1 MDVYAD
7 VAKEVEPKKARL
19 AEMNAQLAVTTA
31 ALKEKQDQLK
41 KVMDKVLTHSPNH
54 LLTHPPNHLLTHPHN
69 HLLTHSLRL
78 RRCRSFVMRQ

>member
-7 VAKEVEPKKARL
+7 VAKEVEPKKQRL

-41 KVMDKVLTHSPNH
+41 KVMDKVLTHPPNH
-54 LLTHPPNHLLTHPHN
+54 LLTHPPNHLF
-69 HLLTHSLRL
+69 THSLT
-78 RRCRSFVMRQ
+78 